1 MNLLSIKIHTI
12 HFDHHVGHEGEDH
25 VLIELKYTIILLNSF
40 NTKRY
45 KTISLS
51 PKVLIPI
58 FYDYGANTIFFYAI
72 LRYFGYILGKPNTM
86 NFYTAPISL

>member
-25 VLIELKYTIILLNSF
+25 ISIELKYTIILLNSF

-45 KTISLS
+45 KTIS